1 MLEESTNARSA
12 GRRTWQFQQ
21 TAHALIVMEL
31 GKMPKWRE
39 CLCCS
44 KLHEVELTG
53 KKPGFYRKRGKDG
66 LYHDFVKGMPP
77 RSSWEKVRIHCII
90 CNSVHDL
97 LKGPV
102 TGKLYSQECDRI

>member
-1 MLEESTNARSA
+1 MLEESTNARNA

-21 TAHALIVMEL
+21 TAHALIAMEH
-31 GKMPKWRE
+31 GKVPGWR
-39 CLCCS
+39 LCICCEDW
-44 KLHEVELTG
+44 HEVDLTD

-66 LYHDFVKGMPP
+66 LYHDFVKVMPP

-90 CNSVHDL
+90 CNTEHNL

-102 TGKLYSQECDRI
+102 TGKLYSQVCDRI